1 MCGRYHIKNET
12 YGELGRILGESVSLL
27 NIHGDIHPCDEAP
40 VICRKNG
47 LVSLEGMIWG
57 YPSVHSS
64 SPVINARVETIED
77 KPMFKN
83 DVLFRRC
90 VIPASHFYEWD
101 RYKQKA
107 TFDLPGHEICYMA
120 GIYRQ
125 CKDAEHFTVITT
137 QANDSVKMIHE
148 RMPLLIREEDI
159 LSWIGDSFREL
170 MLMKMPE
177 LNVHIENEQ
186 LSFI

>member
-12 YGELGRILGESVSLL
+12 YGELERILGRSAEYYDIS
-27 NIHGDIHPCDEAP
+27 GDIHPTEEGP
-40 VICRKNG
+40 VICKKNG
-47 LVSLEGMIWG
+47 LISLNRMIWG
-57 YPSVHSS
+57 YPSARGG
-64 SPVINARVETIED
+64 SPVINARAETIED
-77 KPMFKN
+77 KPMFKH
-83 DVLFRRC
+83 DIQYRRC
-90 VIPASHFYEWD
+90 VIPAAYFYEWD

-107 TFDLPGHEICYMA
+107 TIDLPGHKICYLA

-125 CKDAEHFTVITT
+125 DGDAQYFTVITT
-137 QANDSVKMIHE
+137 KANESVSMIHD

-170 MLMKMPE
+170 MLMKMPD